1 VKILYAQVTD
11 SAHAY
16 VAAEAARSGLSMA
29 KVTSMILDEASVRG
43 WHISTGWRIKITGSG
58 SQSPDADTSPAAR
71 FRPPLPPPRD
81 QGQPPAEPPLGK
93 GAGPT
98 SGGGK

>member
-43 WHISTGWRIKITGSG
+43 WHISTGWRIKSASG
-58 SQSPDADTSPAAR
+58 QSPDADTSPAAR
-71 FRPPLPPPRD
+71 FRPPLLSPRD
-81 QGQPPAEPPLGK
+81 KGQPPAEPPLGT

-98 SGGGK
+98 